1 MVYRTGRLTYI
12 ELPRNKENPR
22 LKTFQDWQVKHK
34 VIDASI
40 FRFMQINTSLVGCYF
55 SGFVTSEL
63 RKISFIWGW
72 CALKLTTGL

>member
-12 ELPRNKENPR
+12 ELLRSKENPR
-22 LKTFQDWQVKHK
+22 LKTFQDWQVKH
-34 VIDASI
+34 SI
-40 FRFMQINTSLVGCYF
+40 FRFMQINTSLVGRYF

-63 RKISFIWGW
+63 RKISLIQEW

>member
-12 ELPRNKENPR
+12 ELLRNKENPR

-34 VIDASI
+34 LIDSSI
-40 FRFMQINTSLVGCYF
+40 FRFMQINTSLVGRYF

-63 RKISFIWGW
+63 RKISLIREW
-72 CALKLTTGL
+72 CVLKLTTGL